1 MILNPKD
8 YIKELEGSDLKKIL
22 QERDKIIDFMHDF
35 EQDKIPEKYYER
47 DPSPETIYLTNIEY
61 LKEIC
66 DLIKIKMDEKQPKNV
81 RLSPYL
87 AIEEVTSKFDDE
99 KKRQFFEDLKAKDKE
114 LYYKYLEWKMEWK

>member
-8 YIKELEGSDLKKIL
+8 YIKELEESDLKRIL

-35 EQDKIPEKYYER
+35 ENNRIPEKYYER
-47 DPSPETIYLTNIEY
+47 DPGPETIYLTNIEY

-66 DLIKIKMDEKQPKNV
+66 DLIKIKMNEKQPKNV

-99 KKRQFFEDLKAKDKE
+99 KKKQFFEDLKAKDKE

>member
-8 YIKELEGSDLKKIL
+8 YIKELEGSELKRIL
-22 QERDKIIDFMHDF
+22 QERDKIIDFMHEF

-66 DLIKIKMDEKQPKNV
+66 DLIKTKMDEKQPKNV